1 LRKDVAYFL
10 EENSLLMFGEVQ
22 ADYFINEKSIEL
34 KNDTKSMGNFFKLWI
49 TQKFTL

>member
-22 ADYFINEKSIEL
+22 ANYFINGESNEFINNTKSI
-34 KNDTKSMGNFFKLWI
+34 GNFK
-49 TQKFTL
+49 KN